1 MRRRESPYACAQDA
15 GPWGNLA
22 ERVVVLAEVL
32 GLILVEMTVTKTLIT
47 RGSRVSRPAQ
57 TSRCRPR
64 ELLVLKRTPLN
75 SIYPSSPTRPVSRA
89 ELLRKKRV
97 ALPPLLRRRRPP
109 CQLRSGLQTKM
120 TSCTKHSVYPDPFRS
135 SCRTSLRCCSS
146 SPASCNDGNV

>member
-1 MRRRESPYACAQDA
+1 M
-15 GPWGNLA
+15 
-22 ERVVVLAEVL
+22 VL
-32 GLILVEMTVTKTLIT
+32 GSKPVELKKVESSLT
-47 RGSRVSRPAQ
+47 RGSRVSRPA
-57 TSRCRPR
+57 RPR

-89 ELLRKKRV
+89 ELPRKKRI

-109 CQLRSGLQTKM
+109 CQLRSGFQTKM

-146 SPASCNDGNV
+146 SPASCNENVFLFFLIYSVLFGRLMVVIGLSEPTPM